1 MTAIGEVGARRL
13 GRIARLGRLGRPKLP
28 LPVVAGTA
36 AIAWLIA
43 WIAEAPAADW
53 LTFTVLHFEHE
64 SHLGETVA
72 FFLEDMPKVLLLLSG
87 IVTVV
92 TLIRSFFPPERI
104 RPLLVGR
111 GLVPGSFAA
120 AGVGVITPFCSCSAV
135 PLFIGFV
142 EAGVPLGVTFAFLI
156 SSPMVNEVALV
167 MLWGLFGP
175 GSALA
180 YMAAGL
186 TVAIVGGLVIG
197 RLRLERYVEDYVWKL
212 QGRAATTIEVHLTW
226 ADRLTDAWAYT
237 RSLVWKLLPYLTVGI
252 GLGALIHGYAP
263 TDLVAAVGG
272 RSNPLAVPLVVL
284 LAVPMYSNAAG
295 TIPIVQALLGKGM
308 PLGTTL
314 AFMMAVTAISL
325 PEFVILR
332 RVMKLPLLAVFIGV
346 VSSGIV
352 AIGLLFNAFVS

>member
-1 MTAIGEVGARRL
+1 MTALALRR
-13 GRIARLGRLGRPKLP
+13 PNVP
-28 LPVVAGTA
+28 LPTVATA
-36 AIAWLIA
+36 AAAAWLVAWLI
-43 WIAEAPAADW
+43 EAPAAEW
-53 LTFTVLHFEHE
+53 LTFSILGLQHE
-64 SHLGETVA
+64 THLGEAVA
-72 FFLEDMPKVLLLLSG
+72 FFLEDLPKVLLLLTG

-104 RPLLVGR
+104 RPLLAGR

-120 AGVGVITPFCSCSAV
+120 AGLGIVTPFCSCSAV

-175 GSALA
+175 GIALA

-186 TVAIVGGLVIG
+186 TVAIVGGLFIG
-197 RLRLERYVEDYVWKL
+197 RLHLERYVESYVYEL
-212 QGRAATTIEVHLTW
+212 QGRPTIALEVHLTW
-226 ADRLTDAWAYT
+226 ADRLGDAWAYT
-237 RSLVWKLLPYLTVGI
+237 RGLVRKLLPYLILGI

-263 TDLVAAVGG
+263 TDLVAAIGG
-272 RSNPLAVPLVVL
+272 RSNPLAVPLVVV

-332 RVMKLPLLAVFIGV
+332 RVIKLPLLAVFIGT
-346 VSSGIV
+346 VSTGILV
-352 AIGLLFNAFVS
+352 IGYLFNFLVS

>member
-1 MTAIGEVGARRL
+1 MTAIALPRPRRP
-13 GRIARLGRLGRPKLP
+13 RLP
-28 LPVVAGTA
+28 LPLVAATAIVVWLV
-36 AIAWLIA
+36 AWVV
-43 WIAEAPAADW
+43 EAPLAGW
-53 LTFTVLHFEHE
+53 VTFTALGLQHDT
-64 SHLGETVA
+64 HLGEAVG
-72 FFLEDMPKVLLLLSG
+72 FFLEDMPKVLLLLTG

-92 TLIRSFFPPERI
+92 TLIRNFFPPERV
-104 RPLLVGR
+104 RPVLAGR
-111 GLVPGSFAA
+111 GLVPGAFAA
-120 AGVGVITPFCSCSAV
+120 AGLGIVTPFCSCSAV

-175 GSALA
+175 WVALA
-180 YMAAGL
+180 YMGAGL

-197 RLRLERYVEDYVWKL
+197 RLHLERYVEDYVWEL
-212 QGRAATTIEVHLTW
+212 QGTAAAPVLIQLSW

-237 RSLVWKLLPYLTVGI
+237 RSLVRKLFPYLLVGI

-263 TDLVAAVGG
+263 TDLVAAIGG
-272 RSNPLAVPLVVL
+272 RGNPLAVPLVVL

-332 RVMKLPLLAVFIGV
+332 RVMKPQLLAVFIGV
-346 VSSGIV
+346 VATGI
-352 AIGLLFNAFVS
+352 IGVGYMFNVVVS